1 MTVVALGEVGAVLGC
16 SQISVDIAGE
26 TEANVH
32 SLIELLKARCH
43 VRSEYG
49 ECRDIWDQVCV
60 LVNGVDVRAGGAR
73 PAADRQA
80 CLKDGDRVTLYTP
93 MAGG

>member
-16 SQISVDIAGE
+16 SQVSVDITRE

-32 SLIELLKARCH
+32 GLIELLKARYH
-43 VRSEYG
+43 ARSEYLK
-49 ECRDIWDQVCV
+49 CRDIWDQVCV
-60 LVNGVDVRAGGAR
+60 LVNGVDVRAEGVR
-73 PAADRQA
+73 PEADSQA